1 MLGLLRAR
9 AAELEQEIQE
19 FETRRAEVLED
30 IVQVR
35 ELVAMAKMA
44 KKDHL
49 EQQGSP

>member
-1 MLGLLRAR
+1 MLQLLRAR

-30 IVQVR
+30 MVQIR